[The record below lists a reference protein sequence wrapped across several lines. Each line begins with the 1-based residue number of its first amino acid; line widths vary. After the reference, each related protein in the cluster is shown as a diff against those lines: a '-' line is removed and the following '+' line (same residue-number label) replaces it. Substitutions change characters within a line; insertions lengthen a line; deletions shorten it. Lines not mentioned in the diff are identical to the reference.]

1 MPTRAQRAPQPSV
14 PGFQLS
20 LHIRHPSLDPLKI
33 SETLWLE
40 AVDSVAAGAPREDG
54 RPAAV
59 HRETY
64 WAAEIPWQTGAS
76 DFTAGNPA
84 GGNPATL
91 RAIAAVREA
100 NPGVMSSVDVALSVT
115 CFRFLAP
122 HREFFLQMRA
132 DGATARLLVTLLPGE
147 LKGFT
152 LVPDLSRLLAELGIA
167 VEFEFLSQ

>member
-1 MPTRAQRAPQPSV
+1 MPTRAQRAPQPAV
-14 PGFQLS
+14 PAFQIS
-20 LHIRHPSLDPLKI
+20 LHIRHPSLDPQQI
-33 SETLWLE
+33 SETLRLK
-40 AVDSVAAGAPREDG
+40 AVDSVAAGAPREAS
-54 RPAAV
+54 RPDAV

-64 WAAEIPWQTGAS
+64 WAAEIPWEAGAS
-76 DFTAGNPA
+76 DFTAGIA
-84 GGNPATL
+84 TGGNAAML
-91 RAIAAVREA
+91 RAIAAVHEA

-122 HREFFLQMRA
+122 HREFFQQIRI